1 MLRALF
7 KGVLVFTL
15 LALLILLIFGLTLWI
30 GWPWWVG
37 FFLLVG
43 VAGAALAAVLVRKM
57 LLRRKEQMFVQDVIA
72 QDESNRQRMAPK
84 EQDTARELQA
94 RWKEAIDALRKSH
107 LRKQGNPLYIL
118 PWYMVIGESG
128 SGKTTAIQSARL
140 TSPFAEVSRTS
151 GISGTRNCDWWFFEQ
166 AIILDTAGR
175 YALPVDQERDKDEWQ
190 KFLTL
195 LARFRKK
202 EPLNGLVVTIAADRL
217 AQASAETLREDG
229 RTLRKR
235 IEELTRVLG
244 ARSPIYVLVTKCD
257 LIQGATHFCEQLPE
271 PSLNQAMG
279 YVNQNLSAD
288 AGAVIAKAVATVGD
302 RLRELRLLLLH
313 RLQNRSA
320 AAAMLLFPEELEKL
334 KDGLAAFAQTI
345 FQENPYQE
353 TPLLRGIFFSSGRQE
368 GTPFSHFLSALGLI
382 QARDVLKGTSK
393 GLFLH
398 DFFAR
403 ILPTDRNLFRP
414 TSHMQ
419 EWRRLTRNLGLTA
432 WVAVVVAVCGLLSYS
447 FVKNL
452 NALSDVRREFDKPAL
467 LQGELMADVMAMDRF
482 REAVLQVERGNRN
495 WWIPRLGLNESLA
508 METALKQ
515 KYVNLFRNGFLQSF
529 DKGMADRMTT
539 FDATTPGPVFGAHV
553 AHLVR
558 RINLLKARLSR
569 EDLGQLA
576 GLPQPAYTTALVGRG
591 EVIPEMQEKIGS
603 EYLYALLWERDN
615 DRLSTELTHLQTWLK
630 HLMTRPGLMLN
641 WLVDW
646 VNSEPDLAAVT
657 LQEFWG
663 GDPRI
668 EAATVPPA
676 FTQAGKARIDAAI
689 AEIEAALFDPLIVAA
704 PKAEFAAWY
713 QKNFVT
719 AWQGFGLSFDQGLK
733 LLPQKEQWQAVAK
746 RIPGDSGPYQG
757 LIRRITEEFDAFD
770 PDAGVPAWV
779 GLAMDWQAVRKEALE
794 GKIIDPQKAG
804 LVQKATRAVTAN
816 IKKAEKAFGAKIR
829 TPMGAQA
836 QINAAKAMSAYQQ
849 ALEAA
854 AKAADSRKVAFDL
867 ATALFQQ
874 DPATGEAPFYAGQR
888 ALEELNTIMS
898 DRRDENEKIFW
909 DLAAGN
915 LRFLQKYTIR
925 ETACELQ
932 SLWERQVLVELQDVS
947 ADRDM
952 AQLMMGSD
960 GFATRFLKGPAEPF
974 VARGLAKGYYAK
986 RAMEMEMPFE
996 PAFLTYLSKGAQAA
1010 RPAKSSYLVKIQ
1022 AYPTDTNREAKIQPH
1037 ATVLELQCADSKV
1050 RLENLNYPVAKD
1062 FNWSPDNC
1070 GDVLFQISVGNL
1082 VLSKSYT
1089 GRNAFAQFLSDF
1101 KSGQRTFRRQEFPN
1115 DEPALR
1121 RMGIDFIKVK
1131 YQFQGNNEVLA
1142 LIQNSPGAPPRKIT
1156 PCWE

>member
-1 MLRALF
+1 MLRTIF
-7 KGVLVFTL
+7 KGILVFTL
-15 LALLILLIFGLTLWI
+15 LALLLLLLFGLALWI

-43 VAGAALAAVLVRKM
+43 VAGAALVAVLVRKVLM
-57 LLRRKEQMFVQDVIA
+57 RRKEQMFVQDVIA

-84 EQDTARELQA
+84 EQDAARELQA

-107 LRKQGNPLYIL
+107 LRKQGNPLYVL

-166 AIILDTAGR
+166 AILLDTAGR

-217 AQASAETLREDG
+217 AQAAPETLREDG

-244 ARSPIYVLVTKCD
+244 ARSPVYVLVTKCD

-271 PSLNQAMG
+271 AALNQAMG
-279 YVNQNLSAD
+279 YVNQTLSTD
-288 AGAVIAKAVATVGD
+288 AATVIAKAVATVGD

-313 RLQNRSA
+313 RLQNRNA
-320 AAAMLLFPEELEKL
+320 ATAMLLFPEELEKL
-334 KDGLAAFAQTI
+334 KEGLAAFAQTI

-382 QARDVLKGTSK
+382 QSRDVLKGTNK

-403 ILPTDRNLFRP
+403 ILPADRQLFRP

-432 WVAVVVAVCGLLSYS
+432 WIAIVVAACGLLSYS

-452 NALSDVRREFDKPAL
+452 TALSDVRREFDKPAL
-467 LQGELMADVMAMDRF
+467 LQGELMADIMAMDRF

-495 WWIPRLGLNESLA
+495 WWIPRLGLNESLE

-515 KYVNLFRNGFLQSF
+515 KYVDLFHNGFLQGF

-539 FDATTPGPVFGAHV
+539 FEAGTPGPVFGAHV

-558 RINLLKARLSR
+558 RINLLKARLSQ
-569 EDLGQLA
+569 ENLSQLTA
-576 GLPQPAYTTALVGRG
+576 RPQPAYGTELVGRG
-591 EVIPEMQEKIGS
+591 EVIPEMQSKIAD
-603 EYLYALLWERDN
+603 EYLYALYWQSDN
-615 DRLSTELTHLQTWLK
+615 EPLQTELTHLQTWLK

-663 GDPRI
+663 GDAGI

-676 FTQAGKARIDAAI
+676 FTQAGKARIDAAV
-689 AEIEAALFDPLIVAA
+689 AEIEAALADPLIVAA
-704 PKAEFAAWY
+704 PKADFSAWYEKNYLAAW
-713 QKNFVT
+713 Q
-719 AWQGFGLSFDQGLK
+719 AFGLSFDQGIK
-733 LLPQKEQWQAVAK
+733 LLPQKEQWQSVAK
-746 RIPGDSGPYQG
+746 RIPTDSGPYHA
-757 LIRRITEEFDAFD
+757 LIRRITEEFQSFD
-770 PDAGVPAWV
+770 PDTGVPSWV
-779 GLAMDWQAVRKEALE
+779 GMALDWQEVRKEALG
-794 GKIIDPQKAG
+794 GKAIDPQKAG
-804 LVQKATRAVTAN
+804 LVQKATQAVTAN
-816 IKKAEKAFGAKIR
+816 IKKAEKAFGVKIR
-829 TPMGAQA
+829 TPLDPKAQA
-836 QINAAKAMSAYQQ
+836 NAVKAMAAYQQ
-849 ALEAA
+849 AVEAA
-854 AKAADSRKVAFDL
+854 AKAADSRKVAFDM
-867 ATALFQQ
+867 ATAIFQQ
-874 DPATGEAPFYAGQR
+874 DPATGDAPFYAGRR
-888 ALEELNTIMS
+888 ALEELTAIMA
-898 DRRDENEKIFW
+898 DRRDEHEALFW
-909 DLAAGN
+909 NLAAGD
-915 LRFLQKYTIR
+915 LRFLQKYVIR
-925 ETACELQ
+925 EAACELQ

-960 GFATRFLKGPAEPF
+960 GFATKFLKGPAEPF
-974 VARGLAKGYYAK
+974 VTRGLAKGYYPK
-986 RAMEMEMPFE
+986 RALEMEMPFE
-996 PAFLTYLSKGAQAA
+996 PGFLAYLSKGAQAA
-1010 RPAKSSYLVKIQ
+1010 KPTKSSYLVKIQ
-1022 AYPTDTNREAKIQPH
+1022 AFPTDTNREAQLQPH
-1037 ATVLELQCADSKV
+1037 STVLELQCADGNV
-1050 RLENLNYPVAKD
+1050 RLENFNYPVAKD
-1062 FNWSPDNC
+1062 FNWSPENC

-1082 VLSKSYT
+1082 VLNKSYT
-1089 GRNAFAQFLSDF
+1089 GRNAFAQFLGDF
-1101 KSGQRTFRRQEFPN
+1101 KTGQRTFKRQEFPN
-1115 DEPALR
+1115 DEAALR
-1121 RMGIDFIKVK
+1121 RMNIEFIKAK
-1131 YQFQGNNEVLA
+1131 YQFQGQNEVMA
-1142 LIQNSPGAPPRKIT
+1142 LVQNAPGAAPRKIT
-1156 PCWE
+1156 ACWE